1 MCIGVQFKCA
11 DLSRHSNLYFEC
23 LGGLEVYLSPISEFS
38 DFLSNK
44 DHALQII
51 LDHLERVT
59 LSVLDCNSII
69 FFEANENRELLMI
82 GKSGI
87 SKLAEEELK
96 AQYNLGENRPV
107 SDAIKKGELIW
118 LDPSP
123 QRLEKYPALK
133 DFPLLVDSHVLI
145 VSPIFQHSTPV
156 SAFVIISDTKM
167 KANTEAEGFLKVI
180 SSIFSLYYYRTVV
193 ASPSEQKE
201 FNHSSTI
208 NSVNGSSELTAR
220 QNVILRLISEDR
232 TNSNISEVLGYSE
245 STIRQEIM
253 KIFGKLGSSTRK
265 QAAEIFR
272 KSIQD

>member
-1 MCIGVQFKCA
+1 M
-11 DLSRHSNLYFEC
+11 
-23 LGGLEVYLSPISEFS
+23 YLSPISEFS